1 MKKHILQENY
11 ERLFGK
17 LLAEARWNNDDLK
30 HGGASKLNWKTYF
43 ADSSNPKFIEF
54 TAILLKKQPIW
65 DVQKELKD
73 KGVKTD
79 KLQGVAGWYLMASKR
94 QYRNLKGLLD
104 QIEEIPGKK
113 GITYEIRKINKF
125 GDGLPDT
132 YLGPTHARPKEMSD
146 GVDWINLKAKKL

>member
-1 MKKHILQENY
+1 MTKHILQDNY
-11 ERLFGK
+11 ERFFGK

-30 HGGASKLNWKTYF
+30 HGGAAPKNWKTYF
-43 ADSSNPKFIEF
+43 ADRSNPKFIEH

-79 KLQGVAGWYLMASKR
+79 KLQGHAGWFLIASKS
-94 QYRNLKGLLD
+94 QHRNLKGLLD

-113 GITYEIRKINKF
+113 GITYDIRKINKF
-125 GDGLPDT
+125 GDGLPDMA
-132 YLGPTHARPKEMSD
+132 LGLPISD
-146 GVDWINLKAKKL
+146 GVDYINKMVKKL